1 MTGHFNVDVGMKLSK
16 RLLPGIFGLCS
27 AIAVVAVQSHA
38 FAQPEVMA
46 QKQTKQSASQKQ
58 DLKVQTALS
67 RLTVADGLKIE
78 RFSDVSQWGLP
89 RMLALDKQ
97 GRLLVSLTDQG
108 RVIRLNQQAEVE
120 VVAEGLDAPHGIALL
135 GEDLLIAEQTGVV
148 KLAKQ
153 GDRWGSPQPFIRN
166 LPGGGHSA
174 KTVKVSPDGTI
185 YINVGS
191 SCNVCIEENAMRATL
206 LRFTADGRPAGA
218 LQTLGRHAQG
228 AIWATGLRNTQGF
241 AWHPETGDMFA
252 TNNGAD
258 NRSASKN
265 GPVNDDLPPE
275 HFNQIIAAK
284 NYGWP
289 YCWADIKHAGQMFQD
304 PNFTGEADICKQS
317 QVPAI
322 TLPAHSTPI
331 GFTFLQ
337 QSRLPESMQQDAIVA
352 LHGSWNRRQ
361 PSGYA
366 LYRVKFRN
374 HQPFAT
380 VPFIEGWLQGKQAW
394 GRPVDVIVGADGW
407 LYVSDDQT
415 GWIYRIRND

>member
-1 MTGHFNVDVGMKLSK
+1 MADHLNVDDVIKLAK
-16 RLLPGIFGLCS
+16 RLLAGIFGLCIV
-27 AIAVVAVQSHA
+27 IAVVIMQTRAV
-38 FAQPEVMA
+38 AQAEGTD
-46 QKQTKQSASQKQ
+46 QKQTATPTSLKQESN
-58 DLKVQTALS
+58 VQAALS
-67 RLTVADGLKIE
+67 RLTVADGLTIE
-78 RFSDVSQWGLP
+78 RFSDVSPWGSP

-108 RVIRLNQQAEVE
+108 RVIRLNQQGEVE
-120 VVAEGLDAPHGIALL
+120 MIAQGLNAPHGITLL
-135 GEDLLIAEQTGVV
+135 GEDLLIAEQTGVA
-148 KLAKQ
+148 KLVKQ
-153 GDRWGSPQPFIRN
+153 GDRWGTPQPFIRN
-166 LPGGGHSA
+166 LPGGGHNL
-174 KTVKVSPDGTI
+174 KTVKVSPDGFI

-218 LQTLGRHAQG
+218 LQTLGRHARG

-241 AWHPETGDMFA
+241 AWHPETNALFA

-258 NRSASKN
+258 NRSDSKN
-265 GPVNDDLPPE
+265 GPINDDLPPE
-275 HFNQIIAAK
+275 HFNLIEPAK

-289 YCWADIKHAGQMFQD
+289 YCWADLKKTGQLFQD
-304 PNFTGEADICKQS
+304 PNFMGEADICKQA
-317 QVPAI
+317 QAPAI

-331 GFTFLQ
+331 GLTFLHR
-337 QSRLPESMQQDAIVA
+337 SRLPESMQQDAIVA

-374 HQPFAT
+374 HRPVAT
-380 VPFIEGWLQGKQAW
+380 VPFIEGWLQGNQPW
-394 GRPVDVIVGADGW
+394 GRPVDIIVGADGW

-415 GWIYRIRND
+415 GWIYRVRM